1 MKELKLSDFLNSVI
15 EKNPCE
21 KIFHQSV
28 AEVASSIIPFINN
41 HARYRNY
48 KLLQSIVEPE
58 RAILFKVPWKD
69 DLGRLQ
75 INKGYRV
82 EMSSALGP
90 YKGGLRFHPSVNLD
104 SLKFLAFEQIF
115 KNSLTSLPLGSGKG
129 GSDFDPKG
137 KTENEIMKFC
147 QSFMIELHR
156 YIGSSIDVPAG
167 DIGVGG
173 REIGFLFGQYSRLT
187 KNKKGGALTGKGF
200 GWGGSI
206 LRPEATG
213 YGVVYFTDALL
224 SARNNSIQGKRVAV
238 SGFGNVA
245 WGATKKATEL
255 GAKVITLS
263 GPDGYVYDPDG
274 VQGDKIDYML
284 ELRQSNEDIIQ
295 PYAKKYGAKF
305 YPNKRPWEVKAD
317 IAIPCAIQNEM
328 DENDA
333 KNIIQNKYLCVVEG
347 ANMPCTLGAIKM
359 FNKAK
364 IPHTPGKA
372 SNAGGVSV
380 SGLEMV
386 QNSIH
391 LRWTHEE
398 IDQRLKLIMNNIH
411 DTCEKYGKAND
422 GYIDYTKGA
431 NIGGF
436 VRIAD
441 AMIQQGLV

>member
-1 MKELKLSDFLNSVI
+1 
-15 EKNPCE
+15 
-21 KIFHQSV
+21 
-28 AEVASSIIPFINN
+28 
-41 HARYRNY
+41 
-48 KLLQSIVEPE
+48 
-58 RAILFKVPWKD
+58 
-69 DLGRLQ
+69 
-75 INKGYRV
+75 
-82 EMSSALGP
+82 
-90 YKGGLRFHPSVNLD
+90 
-104 SLKFLAFEQIF
+104 
-115 KNSLTSLPLGSGKG
+115 
-129 GSDFDPKG
+129 
-137 KTENEIMKFC
+137 
-147 QSFMIELHR
+147 
-156 YIGSSIDVPAG
+156 
-167 DIGVGG
+167 
-173 REIGFLFGQYSRLT
+173 
-187 KNKKGGALTGKGF
+187 
-200 GWGGSI
+200 
-206 LRPEATG
+206 
-213 YGVVYFTDALL
+213 VVYFTDALL

-364 IPHTPGKA
+364 IPHAPGKA

-398 IDQRLKLIMNNIH
+398 IDQRLKLIMTNIH